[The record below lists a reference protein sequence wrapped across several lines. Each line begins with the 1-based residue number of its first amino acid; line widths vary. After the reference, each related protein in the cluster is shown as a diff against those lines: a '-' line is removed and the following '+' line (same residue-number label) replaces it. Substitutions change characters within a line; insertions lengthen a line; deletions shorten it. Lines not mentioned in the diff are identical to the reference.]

1 MTEPKIY
8 IFCYANSS
16 FSTRLTHLILKVF
29 FTFFVTLAHSAP
41 YPFWHTTY
49 ILLYRRLPPEDVIVL
64 KANCKYRTWEDLVQ
78 EPGNVI
84 GTSSVRRQAQL
95 RAKWPNLEFN
105 DIRGNLNTRLRK
117 LDDENGPYQAL
128 ILAAAGILRL
138 DWEQRIH
145 RVPN

>member
-1 MTEPKIY
+1 MQYFYVLTY
-8 IFCYANSS
+8 L
-16 FSTRLTHLILKVF
+16 STLFGITC
-29 FTFFVTLAHSAP
+29 
-41 YPFWHTTY
+41 
-49 ILLYRRLPPEDVIVL
+49 LLLHRRVPPEDVIVL

-95 RAKWPNLEFN
+95 RARWPNLKFN

-145 RVPN
+145 RVSSLRTYQHIRAATAGKTPKVWSGP

>member
-1 MTEPKIY
+1 M
-8 IFCYANSS
+8 
-16 FSTRLTHLILKVF
+16 
-29 FTFFVTLAHSAP
+29 
-41 YPFWHTTY
+41 
-49 ILLYRRLPPEDVIVL
+49 IVL

-95 RAKWPNLEFN
+95 RARWPNLKFN

-145 RVPN
+145 RVPSYLVLTSYIKFIYSEKATKFCEISPQLFDWQYIGQIIGGDFAKFCGHLRIYELYNI

>member
-1 MTEPKIY
+1 M
-8 IFCYANSS
+8 F
-16 FSTRLTHLILKVF
+16 LT
-29 FTFFVTLAHSAP
+29 A
-41 YPFWHTTY
+41 YPFWHTKY
-49 ILLYRRLPPEDVIVL
+49 LHILHRRVPPEDVIVL
-64 KANCKYRTWEDLVQ
+64 KANCKYKTWEDLVQ

-145 RVPN
+145 RVPNNFLVLTYLSTCWLIN

>member
-1 MTEPKIY
+1 MV
-8 IFCYANSS
+8 A
-16 FSTRLTHLILKVF
+16 
-29 FTFFVTLAHSAP
+29 LAHGAP

-49 ILLYRRLPPEDVIVL
+49 LLLHRRLPPEDVIVL

-145 RVPN
+145 RVPNYLVLCLTYLLVVKINFLIF